1 MCAVLLHLCWVSSA
15 PGRALL
21 GLAAAHQSRP
31 AGVPTMVPETVCGQL
46 RAARWARLRALWQVL
61 QMSSP
66 WKMTPC
72 CRRRCLRK
80 APAALMLRGPLGGS
94 IRHYL
99 EQPCGSGCERER
111 APKQRFRGLGFSSFR
126 RSFSN
131 MGLFLHGI
139 WSLLYIPNPLRR
151 DIAVWVFSGTT
162 PNANPLCPTTV
173 RIYTSR
179 FS

>member
-1 MCAVLLHLCWVSSA
+1 MCSPSTPMLGFVCTRTCSAWSGSCSPEQTGWSSNNGTRDCLWTA
-15 PGRALL
+15 S
-21 GLAAAHQSRP
+21 SRP
-31 AGVPTMVPETVCGQL
+31 LG
-46 RAARWARLRALWQVL
+46 RLRALWQVL

-126 RSFSN
+126 RVSQTWTILARYLESALHSQSFSQGHCR
-131 MGLFLHGI
+131 MG
-139 WSLLYIPNPLRR
+139 
-151 DIAVWVFSGTT
+151 V
-162 PNANPLCPTTV
+162 
-173 RIYTSR
+173 
-179 FS
+179 